1 MFYFVFDSRQLLYF
15 VCLLCHI
22 SGVKCMQL
30 EWFVGVPIRLGGRD
44 FLLDVTR
51 YWMYGKLLVFLRSS
65 LGGRDLFDRSTRF
78 QEVVFVLIIFYV
90 TKYKGA
96 IFFLQEKWSYSAINI
111 IQTKLFERC
120 SSTRYLNSAITSANF
135 WILWILS

>member
-1 MFYFVFDSRQLLYF
+1 
-15 VCLLCHI
+15 
-22 SGVKCMQL
+22 MQL

-65 LGGRDLFDRSTRF
+65 LGGRDLFDRGTRF
-78 QEVVFVLIIFYV
+78 QDVVFVLIIFYV

-96 IFFLQEKWSYSAINI
+96 IFSFEKNELFGNQHYSNKI
-111 IQTKLFERC
+111 ILKV
-120 SSTRYLNSAITSANF
+120 
-135 WILWILS
+135 